1 MPAERKFS
9 ILVVDDERAVLTTYG
24 LILSKK
30 GYDVETA
37 ISSVDALDCLKRRN
51 FDLLLCDYSL
61 EQEHT
66 GFEVIEYGRAFRASL
81 SRPC

>member
-1 MPAERKFS
+1 MAHLLSRFETAPRRSRKLPSNFPIISLCSPCLGGEKVLTAMSDDKKFS

-37 ISSVDALDCLKRRN
+37 I
-51 FDLLLCDYSL
+51 
-61 EQEHT
+61 
-66 GFEVIEYGRAFRASL
+66 
-81 SRPC
+81 